1 MKSEFLRLCFFVLG
15 TSCIKRW
22 TWKHDAFGPRQD
34 QKLWKCCLA
43 DNPSLLLWN
52 SLLYLLASLGS
63 LATHYITVFT
73 LLFKKNG
80 SVEDKV
86 CLRPQ
91 SKERHSWNEK
101 VKSASL
107 HSWLSLLSSLLHSSW
122 HTCSPKRTPSGIPL
136 WTMCVLTTWTTPC
149 PTTGSLLHTT
159 RKNPAHII
167 TSCQVLPVVSGP
179 WENWSLASALENL

>member
-1 MKSEFLRLCFFVLG
+1 M
-15 TSCIKRW
+15 
-22 TWKHDAFGPRQD
+22 A
-34 QKLWKCCLA
+34 
-43 DNPSLLLWN
+43 
-52 SLLYLLASLGS
+52 LLAQGRLKSYEMLFNRDSQSPTMNFLVMFASKSWLSFYSLHHHVYIVTQKKIWECRGQS
-63 LATHYITVFT
+63 L
-73 LLFKKNG
+73 K
-80 SVEDKV
+80 SVV
-86 CLRPQ
+86 CSRPQ
-91 SKERHSWNEK
+91 SKERHSNNEK

-122 HTCSPKRTPSGIPL
+122 HTCSPKRTPSGIPP

-167 TSCQVLPVVSGP
+167 TTCQALPVVSGP

>member
-1 MKSEFLRLCFFVLG
+1 MFFVLG

-34 QKLWKCCLA
+34 QKLWKCYLA
-43 DNPSLLLWN
+43 DNPNLLLWI
-52 SLLYLLASLGS
+52 SLLYLLASLGC
-63 LATHYITVFT
+63 LVIHYITMFT
-73 LLFKKNG
+73 LLLKKWECRG
-80 SVEDKV
+80 QSLKSVV

-91 SKERHSWNEK
+91 SKERHLRNEK

-122 HTCSPKRTPSGIPL
+122 HTCSPKRTPSGIPP

-167 TSCQVLPVVSGP
+167 TSCQALPVVSGP